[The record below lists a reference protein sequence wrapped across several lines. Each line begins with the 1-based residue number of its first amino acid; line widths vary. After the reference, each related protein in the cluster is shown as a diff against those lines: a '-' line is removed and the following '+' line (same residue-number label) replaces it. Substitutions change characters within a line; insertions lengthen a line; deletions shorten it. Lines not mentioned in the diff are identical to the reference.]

1 MRSPD
6 EERLT
11 WRVPWPRLQVST
23 YDELRKDFD
32 ETKYEAWLN
41 GRTGFPMVDA
51 CMRSLHHSGWLN
63 FRMRCLLV
71 SFASY
76 QLWLDWRRLTPV
88 MARLFLDYEPGIH
101 YPQFQ
106 MQAGTT
112 GINATRIYSPAK
124 QAEDHAGGD
133 YEFIRR
139 WVRVHR
145 GGCEALALSDV
156 IAKCRFLSWSTCLA
170 STW

>member
-32 ETKYEAWLN
+32 ETKYEAWLK

-88 MARLFLDYEPGIH
+88 MARLFDSCNTALR
-101 YPQFQ
+101 
-106 MQAGTT
+106 M
-112 GINATRIYSPAK
+112 RIGS
-124 QAEDHAGGD
+124 
-133 YEFIRR
+133 
-139 WVRVHR
+139 
-145 GGCEALALSDV
+145 
-156 IAKCRFLSWSTCLA
+156 
-170 STW
+170 

>member
-1 MRSPD
+1 MPHQRWCGRSSNPTRMPLL
-6 EERLT
+6 RLT
-11 WRVPWPRLQVST
+11 
-23 YDELRKDFD
+23 
-32 ETKYEAWLN
+32 
-41 GRTGFPMVDA
+41 RTP
-51 CMRSLHHSGWLN
+51 LP
-63 FRMRCLLV
+63 
-71 SFASY
+71 
-76 QLWLDWRRLTPV
+76 LWWQA

-139 WVRVHR
+139 WVRVQRDH
-145 GGCEALALSDV
+145 GCKALALSDV
-156 IAKCRFLSWSTCLA
+156 ITKCRFLSWSTCLA